1 MTSHLYYRDRIELG
15 TTEFDADLLRFAAIK
30 GIGSADTLV
39 IATRSLD
46 VESGARWRLPDTD
59 SGARYRVVLV
69 VLDLRIVSR
78 RTGQINRRG
87 RFTFDGT
94 GTASTDPAAS
104 AGQGRDIALFA
115 RLTFGRPVVECG
127 GGRGAKGRRGVN
139 GISRLWNGASPLRDE
154 EGNLVTNYI
163 TGVASVGPPTEIPVS
178 SAGGNG
184 RPGGTGG
191 AGNRARLF
199 TTFNVNNQ
207 AIAPGGVGGDGGDGG
222 RGGGQS
228 QDAQD
233 SGIPRSP
240 DGAVGPR
247 GADGP
252 SGQTVNQ
259 KANGFEF
266 MRLLTL
272 EIGQDMVLSL
282 LERMLLGLNFV
293 RRRPGFWADEADKLS
308 RALEDV
314 DYLARTL
321 GSTRNIGLSPAV
333 ASPLAVNAVAL
344 RSAILDRQTPIAIP
358 RDAYVR
364 PVPMY
369 WRERAE
375 RQRALIVPALQMI
388 AAAVQ
393 SVSMQELR
401 RLILEQEARTIGYEA
416 TWLADELSTARSE
429 LNTTQANATRTE
441 KKRADVQEK
450 LRQRQQQL
458 AIVTINFSD
467 FLTLAAP
474 IIGLFVG
481 LIAGGPATAK
491 AVTSGVSSF
500 ALLVKEG
507 ESGTLD
513 AEKFFNTVAKGG
525 KGLQDLQKDS
535 KDVKEVIKTGAG
547 SGTSTV
553 PNWGTVADIGMTVGT
568 AVIDFNK
575 WIDRLNNAQ
584 FSDAAVKSLTVD
596 LLESTKASL
605 QAKAERDKAQRR
617 VESLERRINAN
628 QQRALANA
636 ALLAAAPAAGLP
648 SRSEIVALLREIQL
662 SADIALTPYV
672 YTLLAYEA
680 DTLMRRDQWL
690 DLSFGHVDP
699 DELDNYID
707 FADAARLSRA
717 LARSLW
723 PAAHVALSGAI
734 DLWRSTREMRS
745 NGLDRLTINTGIA
758 QLAAGEALTVDIAA
772 TALPSDF
779 RNVRVKRVAI
789 RLIGATPS
797 AGRPALEFELA
808 AEGDTFER
816 DDALSVVRR
825 TLNRDRLSVVTRDW
839 SISAG
844 TQSIECRVEPF
855 LHGDGAPSG
864 LYGRPLAGRWRLR
877 VIDASPAASIAQ
889 ATALELD
896 FDYVYRDAESLQ
908 SA

>member
-1 MTSHLYYRDRIELG
+1 MATHLYYRDRIDLG
-15 TTEFDADLLRFAAIK
+15 TNEFDADLQRFVAIK

-46 VESGARWRLPDTD
+46 LESGARWRLPDTD

-69 VLDLRIVSR
+69 VLDLRVVSR

-94 GTASTDPAAS
+94 GTASTNPATA
-104 AGQGRDIALFA
+104 AGPGRDLALFA
-115 RLTFGRPVVECG
+115 RLTFGRPVVDCG

-139 GISRLWNGASPLRDE
+139 GISRLWNGTSALHDE
-154 EGNLVTNYI
+154 EGNPVTNYI

-178 SAGGNG
+178 SPGGNG
-184 RPGGTGG
+184 RPGGAGG
-191 AGNRARLF
+191 AGGRARLF

-207 AIAPGGVGGDGGDGG
+207 AIAPAGVGGDGGDGG

-233 SGIPRSP
+233 AGIPRSP

-252 SGQTVNQ
+252 QGQAVNL

-272 EIGQDMVLSL
+272 DIGEAMVRSL
-282 LERMLLGLNFV
+282 LERMLLGLDFV
-293 RRRPGFWADEADKLS
+293 RRRPGFWADEADRLS

-321 GSTRNIGLSPAV
+321 GSTRNIGLSSVV
-333 ASPLAVNAVAL
+333 AAPLAANAAAL
-344 RSAILDRQTPIAIP
+344 RSAILDRRTPIAIP

-364 PVPMY
+364 PVPTY

-393 SVSMQELR
+393 SVSLQELR

-416 TWLADELSTARSE
+416 TWLADELSTARAE
-429 LNTTQANATRTE
+429 LNTAQANATRTE
-441 KKRADVQEK
+441 KKRADVQAK

-474 IIGLFVG
+474 IIGLFAG

-525 KGLQDLQKDS
+525 KGLLELEKES
-535 KDVKEVIKTGAG
+535 KDVKDVVKTGAG
-547 SGTSTV
+547 SGSSTV
-553 PNWGTVADIGMTVGT
+553 PNWGTVADIAMTMGT

-584 FSDAAVKSLTVD
+584 FTDAAVKALTVEF
-596 LLESTKASL
+596 LEATKASL

-617 VESLERRINAN
+617 VEAIERRIGAN

-648 SRSEIVALLREIQL
+648 SRSEIVALLRAIQL
-662 SADIALTPYV
+662 SADIALTPYA

-680 DTLMRRDQWL
+680 DTLTRRDQWL
-690 DLSFGHVDP
+690 ELTFGHVNP

-717 LARSLW
+717 MARSLW
-723 PAAHVALSGAI
+723 PAAHVALSSAI

-745 NGLDRLTINTGIA
+745 NGLDRLTISADIA
-758 QLAAGEALTVDIAA
+758 RLAAGDALNIDIVP
-772 TALPSDF
+772 TALPADF

-789 RLIGATPS
+789 RLVGATAS
-797 AGRPALEFELA
+797 SGRPALEFELA

-816 DDALSVVRR
+816 DDALSLVRR
-825 TLNRDRLSVVTRDW
+825 TLSRDRLSVVSRDW
-839 SISAG
+839 SGG
-844 TQSIECRVEPF
+844 TGAQSIECRIEPF

-864 LYGRPLAGRWRLR
+864 LYGRPLAGRWQLR
-877 VIDASPAASIAQ
+877 IVDASLTAALSQ